1 MKAQIFV
8 SRINQSR
15 RFYGI
20 LAVILLCLGLFIVYQ
35 LWSSNEDLSDL
46 ETEDVSE
53 TSEVMIEQDYK
64 ANTSLTE

>member
-1 MKAQIFV
+1 MKAKIFV